1 MLECAQVDNSEPFYA
16 LTDLLA
22 PNFHF
27 SPVFSTMNRIARA
40 CSTHIKKQSLKPIS
54 GKTTVRSA
62 STTTTTKPATQ
73 GTTTTQQAKAIFA
86 SRRTTS
92 NVAPTTNS
100 SSGSTQKP
108 SQNNGSGRNTNT
120 QESFAEKFSTA
131 SVLIAKFLGLAF
143 FVLGEGA
150 LLEFRAV

>member
-62 STTTTTKPATQ
+62 STTTTTKPA
-73 GTTTTQQAKAIFA
+73 TQQAKAIFA